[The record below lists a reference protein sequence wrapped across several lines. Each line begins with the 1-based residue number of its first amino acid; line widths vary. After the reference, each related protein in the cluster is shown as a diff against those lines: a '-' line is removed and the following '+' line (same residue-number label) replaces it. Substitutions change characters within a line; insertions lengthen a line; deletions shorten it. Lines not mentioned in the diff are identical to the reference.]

1 MMNSRLRER
10 APERRRRNR
19 DWLCPKSCCLPA
31 SLGTNWRFMKQPL
44 GRGLEN
50 LMPSDLSED
59 LPEDVSPSSLEDSQ
73 PPSGVER
80 LIRGG
85 QPQAAGDSAAF
96 RPFTSASASQCSPAR
111 APDWIFYLGDLSLM
125 SASVWILVLGE
136 RPLDRP
142 QALICLGLSVLA
154 AAIGMWPWLRNV
166 LYCQAVGESSRLPKW
181 GVIAQGRDGE
191 NEARRLVIHLRKPQ
205 VAVEV
210 HETAWNKIHAKPYW
224 IHEPPNLPPG
234 GVQALLEEAV
244 EHFRRWK
251 EESVV
256 ASKSAS
262 DPSHAAA
269 KR

>member
-1 MMNSRLRER
+1 
-10 APERRRRNR
+10 
-19 DWLCPKSCCLPA
+19 
-31 SLGTNWRFMKQPL
+31 MKQPL